1 MASRTGRDAIG
12 FIEKHGLVLQSA
24 HVAGVPSL
32 VDFIAAE
39 KIKGSW
45 WGHPKGHEIFR
56 VLGQVYDSKDVVAL
70 RLIKGKLALAHRRV
84 WPALVALASEL
95 GEGRLAAVKEEHTA
109 TGKHVSVAIP
119 FPKWVPK
126 DVLAAARRMDL
137 GEARRLCAP
146 ALDE

>member
-1 MASRTGRDAIG
+1 MASMTGRDAVS

-24 HVAGVPSL
+24 HVAGIPSL

-56 VLGQVYDSKDVVAL
+56 VLGEVLDSKDVVAL
-70 RLIKGKLALAHRRV
+70 RLVKGKLTLAHRRV
-84 WPALVALASEL
+84 WPALVALAGEI

-109 TGKHVSVAIP
+109 AGKHVSVAVP
-119 FPKWVPK
+119 FPKWVPR

-137 GEARRLCAP
+137 AAARRLCAP
-146 ALDE
+146 AIVE